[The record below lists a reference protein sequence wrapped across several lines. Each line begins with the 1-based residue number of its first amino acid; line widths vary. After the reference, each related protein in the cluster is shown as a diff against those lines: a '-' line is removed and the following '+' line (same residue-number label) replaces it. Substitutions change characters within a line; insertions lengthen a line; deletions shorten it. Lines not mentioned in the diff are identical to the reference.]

1 MGIQVRPVT
10 GESFDDFAALFEAR
24 GAPHYCWCT
33 PYRFR
38 GVGAMTD
45 SRKKESMR
53 ALVAKGTPIGVL
65 AYEGEAPVGWCS
77 IAPRE
82 SYARLERSR
91 TMARATPAETLTWT
105 VLCFF
110 VPRERR
116 GAGITRALLEGA
128 VAYARRAGAAEIEGY
143 PFDTAGIS
151 STHRGHSRVF
161 EAAGF
166 RRDGARWH
174 LAL

>member
-10 GESFDDFAALFEAR
+10 RVNFDDFAALFEAR

-33 PYRFR
+33 PNRFR

-53 ALVAKGTPIGVL
+53 ALVEKGTPIGVL
-65 AYEGEAPVGWCS
+65 AYESETPVGWCS

-82 SYARLERSR
+82 TYVRLERSR
-91 TMARATPAETLTWT
+91 TMPRATPAGIPTWT

-116 GAGITRALLEGA
+116 GAGITRSLLAGA
-128 VAYARRAGAAEIEGY
+128 VACAARAGAAVIEGY

-166 RRDGARWH
+166 RRDGKRWY
-174 LAL
+174 LEL